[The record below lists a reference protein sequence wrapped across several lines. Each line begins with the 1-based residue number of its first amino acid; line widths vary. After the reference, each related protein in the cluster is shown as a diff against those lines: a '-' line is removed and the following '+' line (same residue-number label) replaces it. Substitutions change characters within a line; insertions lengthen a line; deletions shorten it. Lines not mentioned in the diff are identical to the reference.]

1 MFKEFIM
8 GPIATYTYG
17 FILFSQKCLK
27 YNILN
32 ISKLHL
38 NVSNDIILFPFSGNT
53 TIWSDVVLM
62 LGLCRRR

>member
-1 MFKEFIM
+1 MFKEFIL

-27 YNILN
+27 YNLLN

-38 NVSNDIILFPFSGNT
+38 NVSNDIILFPF
-53 TIWSDVVLM
+53 
-62 LGLCRRR
+62 